1 VLAPTP
7 HVNSTNVEWVCVRS
21 VAVGGV
27 PLGMPL
33 APDCPTRTA
42 TAPIRSRA
50 VGAAAAIPAPTNFAA
65 TVSGTTVVLNWSASA
80 APVTSYVIEAGSFFG
95 YSDLASFDT
104 GTAATSI
111 AVLNVPARIYWV
123 RVRARIGADVS
134 DPSNEISVRV
144 DGGNCAATLYA
155 PLTWRASGAGSSVTL
170 TWDLPNLGCPP
181 TEYIIEA
188 GSTRG
193 ATDLAHFRTGT
204 PVPRYDANG
213 VGPGTYY
220 VRVRS
225 ANDVGVSYPTSEKIM
240 VFGTGCFYSVTST
253 VNISRGAVPQ
263 PIAVETGPGC
273 AWTMTADASWLLT
286 AIGSA
291 LPTAG
296 EGSRTVPMNVSVN
309 VGPPRTGTVMVRWPG
324 GGADVAVSQNGN
336 VF

>member
-1 VLAPTP
+1 M
-7 HVNSTNVEWVCVRS
+7 
-21 VAVGGV
+21 
-27 PLGMPL
+27 GMPV
-33 APDCPTRTA
+33 APACPRQTA
-42 TAPIRSRA
+42 AAPIRSQSVR
-50 VGAAAAIPAPTNFAA
+50 AAAAIPAPTNFAA

-80 APVTSYVIEAGSFFG
+80 APVTSYVVEAGSFFG
-95 YSDLASFDT
+95 SSDLASFDT

-123 RVRARIGADVS
+123 RVRARSGADMS
-134 DPSNEISVRV
+134 GPSNEISVRV
-144 DGGNCAATLYA
+144 EGGNCTGTLYA
-155 PLTWRASGAGSSVTL
+155 PLSWRASGADSSVTL

-181 TEYIIEA
+181 TEYVIEA

-220 VRVRS
+220 VRIRS
-225 ANDVGVSYPTSEKIM
+225 ANDVGVSYSTSEKLM
-240 VFGTGCFYSVTST
+240 VFGIGCFYSVTST
-253 VNISRGAVPQ
+253 VNISRGAVSQ

-286 AIGSA
+286 AFGSA

-296 EGSRTVPMNVSVN
+296 QGSRTVPLNVSIN
-309 VGPPRTGTVMVRWPG
+309 LGPPRTGNRDGSVARWRR
-324 GGADVAVSQNGN
+324 
-336 VF
+336 